1 MCFICGGVIETAI
14 IVGAAGVI
22 AAKRK
27 KKECKCEDGGRSSLS
42 HEVATR
48 KFSEVVEPNDIKE

>member
-27 KKECKCEDGGRSSLS
+27 KKKECKCEDGGRSSLS
-42 HEVATR
+42 HEV
-48 KFSEVVEPNDIKE
+48 EPNDIKE